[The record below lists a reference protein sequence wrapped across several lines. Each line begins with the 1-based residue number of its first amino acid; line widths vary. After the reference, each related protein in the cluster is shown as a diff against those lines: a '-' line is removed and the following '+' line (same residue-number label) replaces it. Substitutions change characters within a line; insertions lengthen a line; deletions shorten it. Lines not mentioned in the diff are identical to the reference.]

1 MKKLLLSS
9 FVIVWVAIACKTT
22 HRTRQT
28 SGQKQTIAYIDYCA
42 IKDSMIATQHYQN
55 YYHNELRPKTKII
68 FNPLPIQDSVIKA
81 WKSQGF
87 RVITMQAQ
95 PKPFL
100 IDSMKYISGALNGK
114 VNEIFEQRFKDS
126 IQFAVGGLPSQHE
139 INVLITQR
147 KRGIRCEK

>member
-9 FVIVWVAIACKTT
+9 FAIICVTVACKTT
-22 HRTRQT
+22 HKTTQALV
-28 SGQKQTIAYIDYCA
+28 QKQAVASIDYCA
-42 IKDSMIATQHYQN
+42 IKDSILNTNQYQN
-55 YYHNELRPKTKII
+55 YYHNELRPKTKFI

-87 RVITMQAQ
+87 RVVNTHGA
-95 PKPFL
+95 PKPYQY
-100 IDSMKYISGALNGK
+100 DSSGYVQEK
-114 VNEIFEQRFKDS
+114 VWYLSNKIFEQRFKDS
-126 IQFAVGGLPSQHE
+126 IHLASGSLPSQHE